1 MEQSF
6 WSPDFQVS
14 KISNPKYDILNVYYK
29 NKSENEFLF
38 CLNSLIVDFTKTI
51 VVGDFNINYKER
63 EKSRILR
70 WLLSKKM
77 VQMVEK
83 STHILGGLIDQVWV
97 SENLRQEMNIS
108 QKSVYFSDHD
118 LLVLTINR

>member
-14 KISNPKYDILNVYYK
+14 KISNPKYDILNIYYK
-29 NKSENEFLF
+29 NKSENDFLF
-38 CLNSLIVDFTKTI
+38 CLNSLMVDFTKTI

-77 VQMVEK
+77 VHMVEK
-83 STHILGGLIDQVWV
+83 SMHILGGLIDQV
-97 SENLRQEMNIS
+97 
-108 QKSVYFSDHD
+108 
-118 LLVLTINR
+118 